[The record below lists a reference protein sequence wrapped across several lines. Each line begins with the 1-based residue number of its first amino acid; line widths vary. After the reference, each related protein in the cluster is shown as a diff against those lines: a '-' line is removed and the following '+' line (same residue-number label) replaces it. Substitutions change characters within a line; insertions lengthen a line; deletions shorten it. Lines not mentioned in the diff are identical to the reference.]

1 MLELMELPRGVWRWL
16 AENGRDL
23 GRIATA
29 AEKIA
34 DELAAIRKALQE
46 DEQKEQNRD

>member
-1 MLELMELPRGVWRWL
+1 MDFGNLPRGVWRWL

-29 AEKIA
+29 AERIA
-34 DELAAIRKALQE
+34 DELAAIRKALQD
-46 DEQKEQNRD
+46 DEQKEQKND

>member
-1 MLELMELPRGVWRWL
+1 MLELPRGVWRWL

-29 AEKIA
+29 METIA
-34 DELAAIRKALQE
+34 REATAIREMLQE
-46 DEQKEQNRD
+46 QDDEQEEQQR

>member
-1 MLELMELPRGVWRWL
+1 MLELPRGVWKWF

-29 AEKIA
+29 LET
-34 DELAAIRKALQE
+34 LAREATEIRKALQDDNNDHE
-46 DEQKEQNRD
+46 EQSK